1 MASSIRTRAGGQ
13 EDSREMVKS
22 SRWGNGKMERDPD
35 LDDQY
40 SMTGVDT
47 RLMTTEAMDD
57 PDNSLM

>member
-1 MASSIRTRAGGQ
+1 
-13 EDSREMVKS
+13 
-22 SRWGNGKMERDPD
+22 MERDPD